1 MLAPGSSNA
10 TTRPGIRIAQE
21 EAQSTEQPRA
31 ARTCEPWCER
41 PISAARGPR
50 GRGGVRSR
58 LVPAG
63 PGGSAG
69 GPRRRPLSCPF
80 INMYK
85 VHDTPTQVLE
95 ALPALDVTLEQRHFV
110 LRLGDHQRH
119 IEPA

>member
-58 LVPAG
+58 LVPARG
-63 PGGSAG
+63 PAAS
-69 GPRRRPLSCPF
+69 RLWCPF
-80 INMYK
+80 KNMYK